1 MMFGLA
7 FFLALIDSEE
17 SSEYFQYLYTK
28 YHEKMFY
35 AAIQISKDEMKAED
49 AVQETF
55 YRLAVHEDQLEELM
69 KFRGM
74 EKEFFSV
81 IFICKRIMLTM
92 MDRASERRE
101 ELSSFNDEELRTYSE
116 YRNFIVEDQYDD
128 GEDEDVI
135 YGESGNARKIAWA
148 MNQLSPEYSDLLMR
162 FYYYKFSI
170 DRISED
176 LGLDKKTVY
185 VKKSRALKR
194 LKEIYLSANESD
206 FETWGENN

>member
-74 EKEFFSV
+74 E
-81 IFICKRIMLTM
+81 
-92 MDRASERRE
+92 
-101 ELSSFNDEELRTYSE
+101 N
-116 YRNFIVEDQYDD
+116 
-128 GEDEDVI
+128 
-135 YGESGNARKIAWA
+135 
-148 MNQLSPEYSDLLMR
+148 LL
-162 FYYYKFSI
+162 
-170 DRISED
+170 
-176 LGLDKKTVY
+176 
-185 VKKSRALKR
+185 
-194 LKEIYLSANESD
+194 
-206 FETWGENN
+206 